1 MKGIFH
7 WYFSLFD
14 NTSLAFQGLV
24 IFLTVFCFAII
35 YSQAKK
41 FFTRGKHKI
50 QEIRVASDEE
60 LARKQYGI
68 LEKGLSVYVFDRKS
82 HEIVSIYNDRFRCS
96 RELDPE
102 LFRQIKSINKIH
114 AERKYR
120 KLEEL

>member
-24 IFLTVFCFAII
+24 IFLTVFCSAII

-50 QEIRVASDEE
+50 QEIREASDEE

-82 HEIVSIYNDRFRCS
+82 NELVSIYNDRFRCS